1 MMKKFVFFFVV
12 SFVLL
17 SAFAPSA
24 TLAQDSVKPV
34 EVGVSKI
41 KADERAALRAELE
54 AIHESDQQHR
64 KLMGS
69 VKTPEEMTAL
79 WGKQNLIDAA
89 NQTRVEE
96 IIKQYG
102 WPGQTEF
109 GAKAAQ
115 AAFLV
120 LQHAAL
126 EIQKRHFLTL
136 QQAMESGELRKADFA
151 LFDDRIR
158 IREGRPQLY
167 GSQVANNRMS
177 FQPIEDEVNVDKRRA
192 AMDLQPLAQYA
203 KLFGFEYTPVAERT
217 QSTSVTDKPLA
228 SEAKK

>member
-1 MMKKFVFFFVV
+1 
-12 SFVLL
+12 
-17 SAFAPSA
+17 
-24 TLAQDSVKPV
+24 
-34 EVGVSKI
+34 
-41 KADERAALRAELE
+41 
-54 AIHESDQQHR
+54 
-64 KLMGS
+64 
-69 VKTPEEMTAL
+69 
-79 WGKQNLIDAA
+79 
-89 NQTRVEE
+89 
-96 IIKQYG
+96 
-102 WPGQTEF
+102 
-109 GAKAAQ
+109 
-115 AAFLV
+115 V

-192 AMDLQPLAQYA
+192 AMGLQPLAQYA

-217 QSTSVTDKPLA
+217 QSTSLKDKPLA